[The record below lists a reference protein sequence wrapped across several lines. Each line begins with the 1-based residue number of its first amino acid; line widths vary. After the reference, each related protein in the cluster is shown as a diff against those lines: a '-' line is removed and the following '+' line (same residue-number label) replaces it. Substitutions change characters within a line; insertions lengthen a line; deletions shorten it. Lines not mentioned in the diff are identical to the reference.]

1 MRAHYDLLVIG
12 GGANGAGVARDA
24 AGRGLSVLLVE
35 KDDLASHTSS
45 ASTKLIHGGLRYLE
59 YYEFRL
65 VRESLIERAKLLKI
79 APHIIWPL
87 RFVLPQPEGG
97 RPAWLIRL
105 GLMLYDTIGGFG
117 ALPASRGVRLAG
129 TPLGS
134 GLKSSVK
141 RGFAYSDC
149 WVEDSRLVVLNA
161 LDAHE
166 RGAEICT
173 RTRFV
178 SAARGSESWTVVI
191 EDEGGRRTVEARAI
205 ANLAGPWVAE
215 ALSASAGTAPERPP
229 RLVRGS
235 HIIVPRMFAGEHAYI
250 LQNKDGR
257 IVFAIPYERD
267 FTLIGTTD
275 VSVAAPA
282 DARISDDEVRYL
294 CESVNAYFARS
305 IGPGDVRFSYSGVR
319 PLYDDGRGDPSAVT
333 RDYTLKLGAGSAPQI
348 VSAFGGKITTYR
360 RLSEHVLEKLAPYL
374 PPMGPAWTATAP
386 LPGGDMADFG
396 TFFAEVRARW
406 PWLPEATA
414 RRMAHAYG
422 TRLERV
428 LGAARSSAAL
438 GRDYGGGLTEA
449 EVDYLVRVEWAR
461 TADDVLWRRSKLKL
475 HVGAGV
481 AAAVDAQLGAR
492 AAA

>member
-129 TPLGS
+129 TPLGA
-134 GLKSSVK
+134 GLKSSVR

-166 RGAEICT
+166 RGADICT

-178 SAARGSESWTVVI
+178 SATRGAESWTAVI
-191 EDEGGRRTVEARAI
+191 EGAGGQRTVEARAI

-215 ALSASAGTAPERPP
+215 ALGSSTGASPEQPP

-250 LQNKDGR
+250 LQNRDGR
-257 IVFAIPYERD
+257 IVFAIPYEGE

-275 VSVAAPA
+275 VSVASPA

-333 RDYTLKLGAGSAPQI
+333 RDYTLKLGAAGSPQI

-360 RLSEHVLEKLAPYL
+360 RLSEHLLEMLAPYL
-374 PPMGPAWTATAP
+374 PPMGPGWTAAAP
-386 LPGGDMADFG
+386 LPGGDMADFAV
-396 TFFAEVRARW
+396 FFAGVRARW

-414 RRMAHAYG
+414 RRMARAYG

-428 LGAARSSAAL
+428 LAGAASWAAL

-449 EVDYLVRVEWAR
+449 ELDYLVRVEWAR
-461 TADDVLWRRSKLKL
+461 TAEDVLWRRSKLKL
-475 HVGAGV
+475 HVGPG
-481 AAAVDAQLGAR
+481 AASTIDDQLGAGP
-492 AAA
+492 AA